1 MMNAARDTICALA
14 SGPPPSAIAIIR
26 ISGPEVRIICDRL
39 LENGLPAPRKTVF
52 GRILDTTGDVVDEGL
67 AVFMPGPASYTG
79 EDTAEFYLHGGAAVV
94 EHALDAIC
102 SFGSTR
108 LAEAGE
114 FTRRA
119 FENGRLDLVEA
130 EGVADLIDSETRA
143 QKSLALVQLDGRL
156 SRQYEAWRSLLLN
169 ALVLLE
175 VSIDFP
181 DEEDAPDETRGP
193 VMEALR
199 RIEATLQD
207 SLADDAIGERIRDGF
222 HIAIVG
228 PPNAGKSSLLN
239 RLARREAAI
248 VSDIPGTTRDV
259 VEVRLKIGGQIAW
272 VADTAGLREAE
283 DKVEAEGVRRAR
295 ERASAADLRIQ
306 LRAADANPDFSD
318 CGEDDLLV
326 INKSDLV
333 PDQSWP
339 TGAIAISATTG
350 EGVSEVERRISDYI
364 RTKAGSVGAPLITRR
379 RHRLALESALFH
391 VKQAIDLI
399 ARGGGTELVAED
411 VRLAA
416 RQLSGLVGEIGVEE
430 ILGEVF
436 SSFCIGK

>member
-1 MMNAARDTICALA
+1 MTAARDTICALA

-26 ISGPEVRIICDRL
+26 ISGPGVRVICNQL
-39 LENGLPAPRKTVF
+39 LVPGWTAPRKAVY
-52 GRILDTTGDVVDEGL
+52 GRIRDRSGEVIDEGL

-79 EDTAEFYLHGGAAVV
+79 EDTAELYLHGGAAVI

-102 SFGSTR
+102 SFEDTR

-130 EGVADLIDSETRA
+130 EGVADLIDAETRA
-143 QKSLALVQLDGRL
+143 QKHLALDQLDGRL
-156 SRQYEAWRSLLLN
+156 SRQYEVWRSSLLN
-169 ALVLLE
+169 ALALLE

-181 DEEDAPDETRGP
+181 DEDDAPDETREP
-193 VMEALR
+193 VARTLREMEASL
-199 RIEATLQD
+199 EKA
-207 SLADDAIGERIRDGF
+207 LADDSVGERIRDGF

-239 RLARREAAI
+239 KLARREAAI

-272 VADTAGLREAE
+272 VADTAGLREAA
-283 DKVEAEGVRRAR
+283 DVIEAEGVRRAQQ
-295 ERASAADLRIQ
+295 RATSADLRIQ
-306 LRAADANPDFSD
+306 VRAADDRTDFSE

-326 INKSDLV
+326 VNKIDLAGENAKW
-333 PDQSWP
+333 PDSVMV
-339 TGAIAISATTG
+339 ISAITG
-350 EGVSEVERRISDYI
+350 DGIRELERRIADII
-364 RTKAGSVGAPLITRR
+364 RAKAGSVGAPLITRR

-391 VKQAIDLI
+391 VKQASDLI
-399 ARGGGTELVAED
+399 TRGGGAELVAED
-411 VRLAA
+411 VRLAS
-416 RQLSGLVGEIGVEE
+416 RQLSGLIGEIGVEE
-430 ILGEVF
+430 ILGAVF